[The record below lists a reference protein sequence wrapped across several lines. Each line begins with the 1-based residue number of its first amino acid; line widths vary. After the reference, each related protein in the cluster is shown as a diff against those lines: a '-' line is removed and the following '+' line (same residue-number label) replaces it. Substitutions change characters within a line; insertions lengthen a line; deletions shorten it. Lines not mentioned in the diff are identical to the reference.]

1 MAKETSKR
9 LGIFVG
15 LTCGMQNKRS
25 ETFWLT
31 LQSGQID
38 KRAKK
43 KKYAGNQIKVEIRRF
58 GCQGVM
64 EKGHQIQAQRKDFVW
79 KARHSYTE
87 IQGSYFYRFLFLA

>member
-1 MAKETSKR
+1 MAKETRKR

-43 KKYAGNQIKVEIRRF
+43 KKYAGKQSDK
-58 GCQGVM
+58 
-64 EKGHQIQAQRKDFVW
+64 
-79 KARHSYTE
+79 Y
-87 IQGSYFYRFLFLA
+87 